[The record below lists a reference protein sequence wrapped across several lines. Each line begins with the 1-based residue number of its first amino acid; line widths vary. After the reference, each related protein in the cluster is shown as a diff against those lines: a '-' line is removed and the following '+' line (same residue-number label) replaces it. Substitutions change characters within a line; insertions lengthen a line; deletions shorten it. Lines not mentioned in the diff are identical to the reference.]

1 MAQGDITFYNSAK
14 KKILD
19 NDIDFA
25 ADTIKCTLHTSYTPN
40 IDTHDNWD
48 DVSGTEYGT
57 GSGYTAGG
65 VTLGSKTVTVDT
77 TNDQADVD
85 AADIAWTGL
94 GPLSPAT
101 PSHAIIW
108 KDTGTPSTSALI
120 CYIELGT
127 TATNGSNY
135 TIALNAGGLF
145 TLS

>member
-40 IDTHDNWD
+40 IDTHDFWD
-48 DVSGTEYGT
+48 DVSSTEYGS

-65 VTLGSKTVTVDT
+65 VTLASKTVTVDT
-77 TNDQADVD
+77 GNDQADVD

-108 KDTGTPSTSALI
+108 KDTGTPSTSPLI

>member
-1 MAQGDITFYNSAK
+1 MAQGDIVFYNSAK

-25 ADTIKCTLHTSYTPN
+25 ADTIKVTLHTGYTPN
-40 IDTHDNWD
+40 IDTHDFRD
-48 DVSGTEYGT
+48 DVSATEYST
-57 GSGYTAGG
+57 ASGYTAGG

-77 TNDQADVD
+77 SNDQADVD
-85 AADIAWTGL
+85 AADASWTGL

-108 KDTGTPSTSALI
+108 KDTGTPSTSPLI
-120 CYIELGT
+120 AYIVLGT

-135 TIALNAGGLF
+135 AIAWNAGGIF
-145 TLS
+145 TLT